1 MFEHVFPYLDEE
13 DDEEDGTP
21 VTDKTSYTHEQ
32 YVSGAEECL
41 LIEEELIQLE
51 KDDPDYLED
60 RFVRFSYRFKFDDNE
75 YSVIAPFSQD
85 VFIPEQNGEFLND
98 DETNAFVSTV
108 VEFMQNSI
116 NNAVLNI
123 KLPCIDII
131 NEYKITGIEIIF
143 TESDKQA
150 YQVLEKIKVNSDFIA
165 SLNYTNIYQ
174 YSYQSTK
181 PINTLPAFETTRV

>member
-1 MFEHVFPYLDEE
+1 
-13 DDEEDGTP
+13 
-21 VTDKTSYTHEQ
+21 
-32 YVSGAEECL
+32 
-41 LIEEELIQLE
+41 
-51 KDDPDYLED
+51 
-60 RFVRFSYRFKFDDNE
+60 
-75 YSVIAPFSQD
+75 
-85 VFIPEQNGEFLND
+85 
-98 DETNAFVSTV
+98 
-108 VEFMQNSI
+108 MQNSV

-131 NEYKITGIEIIF
+131 NKYKIKGIEIIF

-181 PINTLPAFETTRV
+181 PINTLPAF